1 MLLLS
6 YSLEGWGQ
14 SDTTRYTP
22 RDSLLDA
29 EELRDDLLEQMLEL
43 GTLDGLEASEVL
55 GEFVSDPA
63 LRIDVNSVTEEEL
76 VATELLTPYAAH
88 QFVLARLHRGGAFLS
103 LRELK
108 QIPGWDIRTLR
119 RILPYLDLIPVRDPS
134 RVVRSLGQGSLSG
147 QLSFGV
153 ACGDFTTKPKTL
165 GSPSSLNF
173 RARYQVRHRLSLGVL
188 GASQCGEPFLQ
199 QRYPLLDRGGFHLS
213 LQLPEYALRQLIV
226 GDYRLKMGLGLV
238 AYQGFMGGTELRLG
252 MPLPSSPLQAALSA
266 DEENTLRGVATELG
280 SSALRFSL
288 FYSDRRRDGIL
299 HEGDNRVQLM
309 ATTGYHRTPL
319 EWKHRHQVRE
329 RLVGGRIAF
338 RAAQGSLAFNY
349 LRMDWSGRLVQQL
362 PHYGYLRE
370 AHDLSYL
377 QHFSLDYRMTSLS
390 GQWLSAGEMALST
403 QGGKAALAYVRY
415 RDPDRGDYTL
425 SGRYLSPSYMAPL
438 GNTPSRFA
446 YPGNE
451 MGCYMAAHLP
461 LLDQLDLLLSWDVY
475 RSLVVRKGEVAPSR
489 GGLLGVRARYA
500 FSPQC
505 LLYTQYRMHYEQN
518 KGQRHSLHMR
528 GVVPLSP
535 GWKATVGAQFKR
547 NHIRYAKRM
556 AWHRGFSTS
565 LQLDYTPTERLRIG
579 GLGLFYQTDSF
590 DERSIYY
597 TPYVRTTH
605 LLSTFYGKGVAG
617 IGYAR
622 WRIGEHW
629 AVEAKVV
636 TTLPMQPNRGTSRAT
651 PQTTEF
657 ALSLSL
663 L

>member
-29 EELRDDLLEQMLEL
+29 EELRDDLLEQMLEQ
-43 GTLDGLEASEVL
+43 GTLDDLEVSEVL

-88 QFVLARLHRGGAFLS
+88 QFVLARLHRGGAFHS

-119 RILPYLDLIPVRDPS
+119 RILPYLVLIPVRDPS

-153 ACGDFTTKPKTL
+153 ARGDFITKPKTL
-165 GSPSSLNF
+165 GSPSSLDF

-188 GASQCGEPFLQ
+188 GASQRGEPILQ

-213 LQLPEYALRQLIV
+213 LQLPEYALRQLVV

-238 AYQGFMGGTELRLG
+238 AYQGFMKGTELRLG

-280 SSALRFSL
+280 SSALRLSL
-288 FYSDRRRDGIL
+288 FYSDKRRDGML

-329 RLVGGRIAF
+329 RIVGGRIAF

-403 QGGKAALAYVRY
+403 RGGKAALAYVRY

-425 SGRYLSPSYMAPL
+425 SGRYLSS
-438 GNTPSRFA
+438 S
-446 YPGNE
+446 E

-475 RSLVVRKGEVAPSR
+475 RSLVVRKGEEAPSR

-565 LQLDYTPTERLRIG
+565 LQLDYTPTEHLRIG
-579 GLGLFYQTDSF
+579 GLGVFYQTDSF
-590 DERSIYY
+590 NERSIYY

>member
-1 MLLLS
+1 M
-6 YSLEGWGQ
+6 
-14 SDTTRYTP
+14 
-22 RDSLLDA
+22 
-29 EELRDDLLEQMLEL
+29 
-43 GTLDGLEASEVL
+43 
-55 GEFVSDPA
+55 
-63 LRIDVNSVTEEEL
+63 
-76 VATELLTPYAAH
+76 
-88 QFVLARLHRGGAFLS
+88 
-103 LRELK
+103 
-108 QIPGWDIRTLR
+108 
-119 RILPYLDLIPVRDPS
+119 
-134 RVVRSLGQGSLSG
+134 
-147 QLSFGV
+147 
-153 ACGDFTTKPKTL
+153 
-165 GSPSSLNF
+165 
-173 RARYQVRHRLSLGVL
+173 RHRLSLGVL
-188 GASQCGEPFLQ
+188 GASQRGEPILQ

-213 LQLPEYALRQLIV
+213 LQLPEYALRQLVV

-238 AYQGFMGGTELRLG
+238 AYQGFMRGTELRLG
-252 MPLPSSPLQAALSA
+252 MPLPTSPVQAALSA

-288 FYSDRRRDGIL
+288 FYSDRRRDGML

-377 QHFSLDYRMTSLS
+377 QHFSSDYRMTSLS

-425 SGRYLSPSYMAPL
+425 SGRYLSSSYMAPL

-475 RSLVVRKGEVAPSR
+475 RSLVVRKGEEAPSR

-556 AWHRGFSTS
+556 AWHSGFSTS

-579 GLGLFYQTDSF
+579 GLGVFYQTDSF
-590 DERSIYY
+590 DERSIHY

-651 PQTTEF
+651 SQTTEF

>member
-1 MLLLS
+1 M
-6 YSLEGWGQ
+6 GWGQ

-119 RILPYLDLIPVRDPS
+119 RILPYLVLIPVRDPS
-134 RVVRSLGQGSLSG
+134 RVVRSLG
-147 QLSFGV
+147 V
-153 ACGDFTTKPKTL
+153 ARGDFITKPKTL
-165 GSPSSLNF
+165 GSPSSLDF

-188 GASQCGEPFLQ
+188 GASQRREPILQ

-213 LQLPEYALRQLIV
+213 LQLPEYALRQLVV

-238 AYQGFMGGTELRLG
+238 AYQGFMKGTELRLG

-288 FYSDRRRDGIL
+288 FYSDKRRDGML

-329 RLVGGRIAF
+329 RIVGGRIAF

-403 QGGKAALAYVRY
+403 RGEKAALAYVRY

-425 SGRYLSPSYMAPL
+425 SGRYLSSSYMAPL

-475 RSLVVRKGEVAPSR
+475 RSLVVRKGEEAPSR
-489 GGLLGVRARYA
+489 GGLLGVRVRYA

-556 AWHRGFSTS
+556 DWHRGFSTS

-579 GLGLFYQTDSF
+579 GLGVFYQTDSF

-605 LLSTFYGKGVAG
+605 LLSTFYGKGIYG
-617 IGYAR
+617 IVSSS
-622 WRIGEHW
+622 I
-629 AVEAKVV
+629 
-636 TTLPMQPNRGTSRAT
+636 
-651 PQTTEF
+651 
-657 ALSLSL
+657 
-663 L
+663 

>member
-1 MLLLS
+1 
-6 YSLEGWGQ
+6 
-14 SDTTRYTP
+14 
-22 RDSLLDA
+22 
-29 EELRDDLLEQMLEL
+29 
-43 GTLDGLEASEVL
+43 
-55 GEFVSDPA
+55 
-63 LRIDVNSVTEEEL
+63 
-76 VATELLTPYAAH
+76 
-88 QFVLARLHRGGAFLS
+88 
-103 LRELK
+103 
-108 QIPGWDIRTLR
+108 
-119 RILPYLDLIPVRDPS
+119 
-134 RVVRSLGQGSLSG
+134 
-147 QLSFGV
+147 
-153 ACGDFTTKPKTL
+153 
-165 GSPSSLNF
+165 
-173 RARYQVRHRLSLGVL
+173 
-188 GASQCGEPFLQ
+188 
-199 QRYPLLDRGGFHLS
+199 
-213 LQLPEYALRQLIV
+213 
-226 GDYRLKMGLGLV
+226 
-238 AYQGFMGGTELRLG
+238 
-252 MPLPSSPLQAALSA
+252 
-266 DEENTLRGVATELG
+266 
-280 SSALRFSL
+280 
-288 FYSDRRRDGIL
+288 
-299 HEGDNRVQLM
+299 
-309 ATTGYHRTPL
+309 
-319 EWKHRHQVRE
+319 
-329 RLVGGRIAF
+329 
-338 RAAQGSLAFNY
+338 
-349 LRMDWSGRLVQQL
+349 
-362 PHYGYLRE
+362 
-370 AHDLSYL
+370 
-377 QHFSLDYRMTSLS
+377 MTSLS

-461 LLDQLDLLLSWDVY
+461 LSDQLDLLLSWDAY
-475 RSLVVRKGEVAPSR
+475 RSLVARKGEEKPSH
-489 GGLLGVRARYA
+489 GGLLEVHAKYA
-500 FSPQC
+500 FAPQY
-505 LLYTQYRMHYEQN
+505 LFSTRYRVHYERD

-579 GLGLFYQTDSF
+579 GLGVFYQTDSF

-597 TPYVRTTH
+597 TPYVRTTY
-605 LLSTFYGKGVAG
+605 LLSTFYGKGIAG

>member
-1 MLLLS
+1 
-6 YSLEGWGQ
+6 
-14 SDTTRYTP
+14 
-22 RDSLLDA
+22 
-29 EELRDDLLEQMLEL
+29 
-43 GTLDGLEASEVL
+43 
-55 GEFVSDPA
+55 
-63 LRIDVNSVTEEEL
+63 
-76 VATELLTPYAAH
+76 
-88 QFVLARLHRGGAFLS
+88 
-103 LRELK
+103 
-108 QIPGWDIRTLR
+108 
-119 RILPYLDLIPVRDPS
+119 
-134 RVVRSLGQGSLSG
+134 
-147 QLSFGV
+147 
-153 ACGDFTTKPKTL
+153 
-165 GSPSSLNF
+165 
-173 RARYQVRHRLSLGVL
+173 
-188 GASQCGEPFLQ
+188 
-199 QRYPLLDRGGFHLS
+199 
-213 LQLPEYALRQLIV
+213 
-226 GDYRLKMGLGLV
+226 
-238 AYQGFMGGTELRLG
+238 
-252 MPLPSSPLQAALSA
+252 
-266 DEENTLRGVATELG
+266 
-280 SSALRFSL
+280 
-288 FYSDRRRDGIL
+288 
-299 HEGDNRVQLM
+299 
-309 ATTGYHRTPL
+309 
-319 EWKHRHQVRE
+319 
-329 RLVGGRIAF
+329 
-338 RAAQGSLAFNY
+338 
-349 LRMDWSGRLVQQL
+349 
-362 PHYGYLRE
+362 
-370 AHDLSYL
+370 
-377 QHFSLDYRMTSLS
+377 MTSLS
-390 GQWLSAGEMALST
+390 GQWLSAGEMALSSR
-403 QGGKAALAYVRY
+403 GGKAALAYVRY

-475 RSLVVRKGEVAPSR
+475 RSLVVRKGEEAPSR

-535 GWKATVGAQFKR
+535 GWKATVGVQFKR

-565 LQLDYTPTERLRIG
+565 LQLDYTPTEHLRIG
-579 GLGLFYQTDSF
+579 GLGVFYQTDSF
-590 DERSIYY
+590 NERSIHY

-605 LLSTFYGKGVAG
+605 LLSTFYGKGIAG

>member
-43 GTLDGLEASEVL
+43 RTLDGLEASEVL

-76 VATELLTPYAAH
+76 VATELLTPYATH
-88 QFVLARLHRGGAFLS
+88 QFVLARLHRGGAFHS

-119 RILPYLDLIPVRDPS
+119 RILPYLVLIPVRDPS
-134 RVVRSLGQGSLSG
+134 RVVRSLGQGSLSA

-153 ACGDFTTKPKTL
+153 ARGDFTTKPKTL
-165 GSPSSLNF
+165 GDPFSLDL

-188 GASQCGEPFLQ
+188 GASQRGEPILQ

-213 LQLPEYALRQLIV
+213 LQLPEYALRQLVV

-238 AYQGFMGGTELRLG
+238 AYQGFMRGTELRLG
-252 MPLPSSPLQAALSA
+252 MPLPTSPVQAALSA

-288 FYSDRRRDGIL
+288 FYSDRRRDGIF
-299 HEGDNRVQLM
+299 HEGNNRVQLM

-403 QGGKAALAYVRY
+403 RGGKAALAYVRY

-425 SGRYLSPSYMAPL
+425 SGRYLSSSYMAPL

-475 RSLVVRKGEVAPSR
+475 RSLVVRKGEEAPSR

-535 GWKATVGAQFKR
+535 GWKATVGVQFKR

-579 GLGLFYQTDSF
+579 GLGVFYQTDSF
-590 DERSIYY
+590 NERSIYY

>member
-1 MLLLS
+1 M
-6 YSLEGWGQ
+6 
-14 SDTTRYTP
+14 
-22 RDSLLDA
+22 DA
-29 EELRDDLLEQMLEL
+29 EELRDDLLEQMLEQ
-43 GTLDGLEASEVL
+43 GTLDGLEVSEVL

-76 VATELLTPYAAH
+76 VATGLLTPYAAH
-88 QFVLARLHRGGAFLS
+88 QFVLVRLHRGGAFRS

-119 RILPYLDLIPVRDPS
+119 RVLPYLALIPVRDPS
-134 RVVRSLGQGSLSG
+134 QVVRSLGQGSLSG
-147 QLSFGV
+147 QLSLGV
-153 ACGDFTTKPKTL
+153 ARGDFTNKPKTL
-165 GSPSSLNF
+165 GSPSSLDF

-188 GASQCGEPFLQ
+188 GASQRGEPILQ

-213 LQLPEYALRQLIV
+213 LQLPEYALRQLVV

-238 AYQGFMGGTELRLG
+238 AYQGFMRGTELRLG

-280 SSALRFSL
+280 SSALRLAL

-299 HEGDNRVQLM
+299 REGDNRVQLM

-319 EWKHRHQVRE
+319 EWEHRHQAWE

-338 RAAQGSLAFNY
+338 RVAQGSLAFNY
-349 LRMDWSGRLVQQL
+349 LRMDWRGRLVQQL

-377 QHFSLDYRMTSLS
+377 QHFSLDYRATSLS
-390 GQWLSAGEMALST
+390 GQWLSAGEMALSSR
-403 QGGKAALAYVRY
+403 GGKAALAYVKY
-415 RDPDRGDYTL
+415 RDLDRGEYTL

-438 GNTPSRFA
+438 GNAPSRFA

-461 LLDQLDLLLSWDVY
+461 LSDQLDLLLSWDAY
-475 RSLVVRKGEVAPSR
+475 RSLVARKGEEKPSR
-489 GGLLGVRARYA
+489 GGLLEVHAKYA
-500 FSPQC
+500 FAPQY
-505 LLYTQYRMHYEQN
+505 LFSTRYRVHYERD

-535 GWKATVGAQFKR
+535 GWKATIGAQVKR
-547 NHIRYAKRM
+547 NHIRYVKRM

-579 GLGLFYQTDSF
+579 GLGVFYQTDSF

-605 LLSTFYGKGVAG
+605 LLSTFYGKGIAG
-617 IGYAR
+617 IGYVR